1 MNENITIAIIG
12 AIVSVVS
19 SASLVNWRL
28 KKLEEKVDK
37 HNGYSDKI
45 ASITT
50 DIAVIK
56 NDMAYIKASINEL
69 KGGIK

>member
-1 MNENITIAIIG
+1 MSENIVIAIIG
-12 AIVSVVS
+12 AIVSIIS

-37 HNGYSDKI
+37 HNAYSDKI
-45 ASITT
+45 ASMQT

-56 NDMAYIKASINEL
+56 TDLTYIKNAISRLE
-69 KGGIK
+69 KGE

>member
-1 MNENITIAIIG
+1 MTQDIIIAIIG
-12 AIVSVVS
+12 AIASVLA

-28 KKLEEKVDK
+28 NKLEEKVDK

-56 NDMAYIKASINEL
+56 TDLTYIMNAISRMEK
-69 KGGIK
+69 

>member
-1 MNENITIAIIG
+1 MTENIVIALIG
-12 AIVSVVS
+12 AIASVLA

-28 KKLEEKVDK
+28 KKLEDMVEK
-37 HNGYSDKI
+37 HNSYSDKI

-56 NDMAYIKASINEL
+56 TDLTYIKNAILRLE
-69 KGGIK
+69 KGA

>member
-1 MNENITIAIIG
+1 MSENIVIAIIG

-19 SASLVNWRL
+19 SASLVSWRL
-28 KKLEEKVDK
+28 QKLEEKVDK

-45 ASITT
+45 AAMQT

-56 NDMAYIKASINEL
+56 TNMTYIKTAVEKL
-69 KGGIK
+69 GK

>member
-1 MNENITIAIIG
+1 MENIVIAIIG

-28 KKLEEKVDK
+28 AKLEEKVDK

-45 ASITT
+45 ASVTT
-50 DIAVIK
+50 DIAVMKNDITYIK
-56 NDMAYIKASINEL
+56 NAVSKLERKD
-69 KGGIK
+69 

>member
-1 MNENITIAIIG
+1 MTQDIIIAIIG
-12 AIVSVVS
+12 AIGSVLA

-50 DIAVIK
+50 DIAVMKTDITYIK
-56 NDMAYIKASINEL
+56 NAIARMEK
-69 KGGIK
+69 

>member
-1 MNENITIAIIG
+1 MTENIVIALIG
-12 AIVSVVS
+12 AIGSVLA

-37 HNGYSDKI
+37 HNAYSDKI
-45 ASITT
+45 ASMTT

-56 NDMAYIKASINEL
+56 TDLTYIKNAISRLE
-69 KGGIK
+69 KGE